1 MIQVNPRS
9 GAAAPT
15 TLSTATATAGKAE
28 LTTRSSATAAVSPV
42 GQSAQKAAAAA
53 YPDRPLISSEP
64 LRYNVQL
71 NQQLTAVQQADG
83 FLLETEKQLLQLNH
97 LITRRVPA
105 GEVVK
110 QAETLQQLLA
120 KRESLSGGAVDR
132 QLQLSLQSQPT
143 VNFSLPDGAALL
155 HDERPEVLTFSLA
168 GRQRAISAAELDGSS
183 PQQNLLRLNQALG
196 KWGIHGQFSGGQLN
210 FEVGEQRWP
219 EVSQHLS
226 VQGSGERYPQGQFY
240 PLKPQ
245 AENGLEE
252 TLQQLV
258 RAPGSGSALLGSL
271 EQSLETVT
279 RQRRTLQV
287 TRGRV
292 QQRIDSMA
300 TFNGPSSAL
309 QAAEDVAARLRK
321 ADFSSVSQALAG
333 QANVQG
339 ARVRNVLAA
348 A

>member
-1 MIQVNPRS
+1 MIQVNHRA

-15 TLSTATATAGKAE
+15 TIGTAASPGRKAE
-28 LTTRSSATAAVSPV
+28 LATRSLPAAAAVSPV
-42 GQSAQKAAAAA
+42 GQSAQKGAA

-71 NQQLTAVQQADG
+71 NQQLTVVQQADG

-97 LITRRVPA
+97 LIARRGPA

-110 QAETLQQLLA
+110 QAETLQQLLS

-132 QLQLSLQSQPT
+132 QLHLSLQSQPT
-143 VNFSLPDGAALL
+143 VNFSLQDGAALL

-168 GRQRAISAAELDGSS
+168 GRQRTISAAELDGSS

-196 KWGIHGQFSGGQLN
+196 KWGIHGQLSGSQLN

-245 AENGLEE
+245 VESGLDE

-258 RAPGSGSALLGSL
+258 RSPGSGSALLGSL
-271 EQSLETVT
+271 EESLETVT
-279 RQRRTLQV
+279 RQRRALQG
-287 TRGRV
+287 TRSRV

-309 QAAEDVAARLRK
+309 QAAEEVAVQLRK
-321 ADFSSVSQALAG
+321 ADFSGVSQALAG